1 VVANNGAPPLNATPV
16 VEPPPE
22 GGVVHG
28 REVLEKRAGVLIRIW
43 MHRTRPLAGTAA
55 TGQSDRELG
64 AGSDQPDS

>member
-1 VVANNGAPPLNATPV
+1 
-16 VEPPPE
+16 
-22 GGVVHG
+22 VHG